1 MKLGVP
7 ATCAALGLA
16 ALLALDPVWAA
27 SAQAARPLREQVL
40 IRRDVYGVPHIRA
53 ESDAAAGF
61 GLGYAQAEDHAED
74 LARRLLRARGDA
86 ARALGPAE
94 LESDLRMRRADNLGE
109 ARRQL
114 GKRSRG
120 FQAVL
125 RGFAEGVNLY
135 VAQHRQELP
144 AWIPEFTAADVLA
157 HTRGAAVQN
166 AFSDRLVG
174 ELRKKYPEE
183 TPAAPSPSSE
193 GASEAAT
200 HDREAP
206 PPFDDEPGS
215 NALALAGSR
224 TVSGKPLLLANPHL
238 RWSARYWEAHVTI
251 PGRLDF
257 YGSTLV
263 AFPWLRAG
271 FGSRLGYVQT
281 NNAADLQD
289 VLALRLDPERQDHYL
304 FDGRSRPLG
313 PRDVAVEVRQPDG
326 SLTVERRRYWESE
339 LGPIVHRTRDR
350 AFAVKSAALDAWG
363 YFEGFHRLSHARDLD
378 EFLDVI
384 GRRLIPSS
392 NFTYADAAGNVL
404 YLWNARLPRRPDD
417 GTDYALDVAADRRH
431 VWTKLH
437 RLRELPRLLN
447 PRGGAV
453 QNANNP
459 PWYAS
464 RQEPLDPARYPGY
477 VERGP
482 LSLRAQAALA
492 MLDERERF
500 SPADVIAL
508 KYDTRMRLAERVRPA
523 LLAAIAAVAEPS
535 PELRA
540 AAAVLSAWDGHAA
553 ARSEGAVLFE
563 RFWRGYVRE
572 VEQPY
577 EAPWNAADPY
587 ATPRGLSE
595 PAKALRQ
602 LEEAVRWTRE
612 HYGSE
617 SVAWGD
623 VHRFRLGGLDLPGEG
638 ASGQLG
644 LYRVMGF
651 DDAPDGKRVAG
662 VGPDAVEIQGSGDA
676 WVLLVDFGAP
686 VRAQSVLAYGQSAR
700 AGSPHAADQ
709 IALFAER
716 RLRPVFF
723 SEAEIAAHLE
733 REYRP

>member
-1 MKLGVP
+1 MKRGLP
-7 ATCAALGLA
+7 AVCAALALT
-16 ALLALDPVWAA
+16 ALLALDPALA
-27 SAQAARPLREQVL
+27 PPAQAARPLREQVL
-40 IRRDVYGVPHIRA
+40 LLRDIYGVPHIRA

-74 LARRLLRARGDA
+74 LARRLLRARGEA

-120 FQAVL
+120 FQDVL

-135 VAQHRQELP
+135 AAQHRSELP
-144 AWIPEFTAADVLA
+144 EWIPEFTAADVLA
-157 HTRGAAVQN
+157 HTRAAAVQN
-166 AFSDRLVG
+166 AFSEQLVG

-183 TPAAPSPSSE
+183 TPGEAPSRPATAAEADVVPSS
-193 GASEAAT
+193 SF
-200 HDREAP
+200 P
-206 PPFDDEPGS
+206 DEPGS

-224 TVSGKPLLLANPHL
+224 TVSGRPLLLANPHL

-263 AFPWLRAG
+263 GFPWLRAG

-281 NNAADLQD
+281 NNAPDLQD
-289 VLALRLDPERQDHYL
+289 VLALRLDPEKRDHYL
-304 FDGRSRPLG
+304 FDGRSQPLR

-326 SLTVERRRYWESE
+326 SLMVERRRYWESD
-339 LGPIVHRTRDR
+339 LGPIVHRTRER

-363 YFEGFHRLSHARDLD
+363 YFEGFHRLSHARDLA
-378 EFLDVI
+378 EFLDVLS
-384 GRRLIPSS
+384 RRLIPSS

-437 RLRELPRLLN
+437 RTRELPRLLN

-464 RQEPLDPARYPGY
+464 RQEPLDPARYPSY

-492 MLDERERF
+492 MLDARERF
-500 SPADVIAL
+500 APEDVIAL

-523 LLAAIAAVAEPS
+523 LLAATAAVAEPS
-535 PELRA
+535 SELRA

-553 ARSEGAVLFE
+553 AQSEGAVLFE
-563 RFWRGYVRE
+563 GFWRDYARD

-577 EAPWNAADPY
+577 ETPWSAADPY

-595 PAKALRQ
+595 PAKALRH
-602 LEEAVRWTRE
+602 LEEAVRFTRE
-612 HYGSE
+612 RYGSE

-662 VGPDAVEIQGSGDA
+662 AGSGDPEIRGSGDA
-676 WVLLVDFGAP
+676 WVLLVDFSTP

-709 IALFAER
+709 IELFAER

-723 SEAEIAAHLE
+723 SDSEVAAHLE

>member
-1 MKLGVP
+1 MRAGLTAGG
-7 ATCAALGLA
+7 AALGLV
-16 ALLALDPVWAA
+16 ALLALDPALA
-27 SAQAARPLREQVL
+27 PPAQAARSLRERVL
-40 IRRDVYGVPHIRA
+40 VRRDVYGVPHIQA
-53 ESDAAAGF
+53 DSDAAAGF
-61 GLGYAQAEDHAED
+61 GLGYTQAEDHAED
-74 LARRLLRARGDA
+74 LARRLLRARGEA

-94 LESDLRMRRADNLGE
+94 LESDLRMHRADNLGE

-135 VAQHRQELP
+135 VAQHRSELP
-144 AWIPEFTAADVLA
+144 DWIPQFTAADVLA
-157 HTRGAAVQN
+157 HTRAAAVQN
-166 AFSDRLVG
+166 AFSERLVAD
-174 ELRKKYPEE
+174 LRKKYPEE
-183 TPAAPSPSSE
+183 TPAAPSPP
-193 GASEAAT
+193 ATAANEAAA
-200 HDREAP
+200 EALP
-206 PPFDDEPGS
+206 SSLADEPGS

-238 RWSARYWEAHVTI
+238 RWAARYWEAHVTI
-251 PGRLDF
+251 PDRLDF

-263 AFPWLRAG
+263 GFPWLRAG

-281 NNAADLQD
+281 NNAADTQD
-289 VLALRLDPERQDHYL
+289 LLALRLDPGRQDHYV
-304 FDGRSRPLG
+304 FGGRSRSLR
-313 PRDVAVEVRQPDG
+313 PRDVAVAVRQPDG
-326 SLTVERRRYWESE
+326 SLTVERRRYWESD
-339 LGPIVHRTRDR
+339 LGPIVHRTRER
-350 AFAVKSAALDAWG
+350 AFAVRSASLDAWG
-363 YFEGFHRLSHARDLD
+363 YFEGFHRLSHARDLG
-378 EFLDVI
+378 EFLEVLD
-384 GRRLIPSS
+384 RRLIPTS

-417 GTDYALDVAADRRH
+417 GTDYALDIPADRRH
-431 VWTKLH
+431 VWKKLH
-437 RLRELPRLLN
+437 ETRELPRLLN

-464 RQEPLDPARYPGY
+464 RQDPLDPARYPSY

-500 SPADVIAL
+500 SPEDVVAL

-523 LLAAIAAVAEPS
+523 MLAAIAAVAEPS

-540 AAAVLSAWDGHAA
+540 AATVLSAWDGHAA
-553 ARSEGAVLFE
+553 ASSQGAVLFE
-563 RFWRGYVRE
+563 RFWRGYARE

-577 EAPWNAADPY
+577 EVPWSPADPY
-587 ATPRGLSE
+587 ATPRGLLE
-595 PAKALRQ
+595 PAKALRH

-612 HYGSE
+612 HHGSE

-651 DDAPDGKRVAG
+651 DDAADGKRVAG
-662 VGPDAVEIQGSGDA
+662 IQSVAHEIQGSGDA
-676 WVLLVDFGAP
+676 WVLLVEFSMP

-700 AGSPHAADQ
+700 VGSVHASDQ
-709 IALFAER
+709 IELFASR

-723 SEAEIAAHLE
+723 SDAEIRAHLE